1 MKTLVYLVLMLVLS
15 SCAPALGA
23 QPSAPAPA
31 SNASLAI
38 PENTRSDVD
47 MTKIKLS
54 LTGRVLINTSQ
65 AVYLANADGG
75 SPVLI
80 HIINSP
86 VSMMSLSPDGTKL
99 AYFQDNYLYV
109 QDVETRN
116 IKQLNQDIIGSIGGQ
131 LRWSPDGKK
140 IALSCS
146 TPSNPISSIC
156 LIDSDSGKTE
166 ILISQK
172 FLGEIRPSH
181 FVELQDWSR
190 DGSRMVFTYYTPSE
204 KGQKQD
210 FAIYLYNTSLAT
222 TQMILDSQKQDL
234 IKQIRGATISPDNTT
249 LLISGIGVDSSFQV
263 FRLDLQTADLS
274 QLEKPENYSYSIPV
288 WGSDSSYFYVHLEQ
302 GMPLFKEDTAVL
314 DTNGNILS
322 VLDIRGAVVEWM
334 K

>member
-1 MKTLVYLVLMLVLS
+1 MLVLS